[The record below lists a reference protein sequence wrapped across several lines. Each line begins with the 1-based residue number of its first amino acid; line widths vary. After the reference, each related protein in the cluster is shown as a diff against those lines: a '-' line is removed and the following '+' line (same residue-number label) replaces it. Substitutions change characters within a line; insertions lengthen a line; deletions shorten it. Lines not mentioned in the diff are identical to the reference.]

1 MSRTDR
7 GSGEKITAAIIGTGG
22 IAEAHVTAIRELGE
36 HMELVAAV
44 DVDEERLR
52 VFCEQHGI
60 RGRYTDL
67 DRMLAQEGPRLV
79 HICTPPSSHAPL
91 SIRSLR
97 AGAWV
102 FCEKPPCTTLAE
114 LDEVEAAEA
123 ETGRYCSFV
132 FQRRFGSGAQHLRRL
147 IEGEAFGR
155 PLLTICHTTWFRD
168 ASYYAVPW
176 RGRWETEAGGPTVG
190 HGIHAI
196 DLVLWLL
203 GDWSEVRGMIGRVDR
218 EIETEDVSMAMV
230 EFENGA
236 RGSFVTSVVSPREET
251 YLRFDFQQATVELRH
266 LYGYT
271 DADWRFTPR
280 PGEQE
285 AALGDTWARTP
296 AALPS
301 THTSQLRAIVD
312 SMREGGRPPTGPRE
326 VRPTMEFIAALYR
339 SAMTGVPV
347 ARASLTREDP
357 FYHALHGNLA
367 GWAPREP
374 ERSQAAG

>member
-1 MSRTDR
+1 MTGTDR
-7 GSGEKITAAIIGTGG
+7 GSVEKITAAIVGTGG
-22 IAEAHVTAIRELGE
+22 IAEDHVTAIRELGE
-36 HMELVAAV
+36 HIELVAAV
-44 DVDEERLR
+44 DVDEQRLR

-60 RGRYTDL
+60 RGSYTNL
-67 DRMLAQEGPRLV
+67 DRMLAQEQPRLV
-79 HICTPPSSHAPL
+79 HICTPPSSHALL
-91 SIRSLR
+91 SIRCLR

-114 LDEVEAAEA
+114 LDEIEAAEE

-132 FQRRFGSGAQHLRRL
+132 FQWRFGSGAKHLRRL
-147 IEGEAFGR
+147 IETEAFGR
-155 PLLTICHTTWFRD
+155 PLLTICHTAWFRD
-168 ASYYAVPW
+168 HGYYEVPW

-190 HGIHAI
+190 HGIHAT

-203 GDWSEVRGMIGRVDR
+203 GDWIEVRSMIGRVDR

-280 PGEQE
+280 PGKQQ

-296 AALPS
+296 AGLPS
-301 THTSQLRAIVD
+301 THASQLRAIVD
-312 SMREGGRPPTGPRE
+312 SMREGKRPPTGPRE
-326 VRPTMEFIAALYR
+326 VWPTMEFITALYR
-339 SAMTGVPV
+339 SAMTGAPV
-347 ARASLTREDP
+347 ARASLSREDP
-357 FYHALHGNLA
+357 FYRALHGNLA
-367 GWAPREP
+367 EWAPRKP
-374 ERSQAAG
+374 ERSRAAG